1 MPMYRETSEV
11 SPVLAKV
18 GLLRF
23 DSAPRTDAIRDRRGY
38 PNLKGLPLWILQ
50 LFAARKAASKPPS
63 GSRAR

>member
-11 SPVLAKV
+11 SPVLALV

-23 DSAPRTDAIRDRRGY
+23 DSAPRTQTIRDRRGY
-38 PNLKGLPLWILQ
+38 PNLKGLPPWILQ

-63 GSRAR
+63 GSKAR